1 MHRECGCRATA
12 QEEMSASSRLKFTPE
27 QEKKLAEAKAAH
39 GIAVGFA
46 SLKIILAS
54 IPASIWASFVTL
66 KVWRWFAEPIGLPHM
81 TMIPIMGLCLLIK
94 LFQFSPLK
102 SMALDY
108 DERIKKDPGKFF
120 KSYCW
125 SAFLYPTIALLIG
138 WICTLLR

>member
-1 MHRECGCRATA
+1 MHRECGCRANA
-12 QEEMSASSRLKFTPE
+12 QEELAASSRLRFTPE
-27 QEKKLAEAKAAH
+27 QQKALDEAKEAH
-39 GIAVGFA
+39 ALHVAFT
-46 SLKIILAS
+46 SFKLILVS
-54 IPASIWASFVTL
+54 IPASIWAAFVTL

-81 TMIPIMGLCLLIK
+81 TMIPLMGLWLLLN

-125 SAFLYPTIALLIG
+125 SAFSYPTIALFIG
-138 WICTLLR
+138 WIYTLLK